1 MTTTEL
7 LAAHREMEADGE
19 RPERMS
25 AGRLLAETARA
36 TADIANAS
44 YAIAYQEGQ
53 KAANARAERC
63 RESLRDLVLGAQ
75 MMLEIPGESSLS
87 RYAREVK
94 RVAEAALRGNA

>member
-19 RPERMS
+19 RSPS
-25 AGRLLAETARA
+25 RLLIETARA
-36 TADIANAS
+36 TADIANAT
-44 YAIAYQEGQ
+44 YAVAYQEGQ
-53 KAANARAERC
+53 KAANARAERY
-63 RESLRDLVLGAQ
+63 RETLRDLVLGAH
-75 MMLEIPGESSLS
+75 MMLEIPGESALA

>member
-1 MTTTEL
+1 MSPTEL

-19 RPERMS
+19 RSPS
-25 AGRLLAETARA
+25 RLLIETARA
-36 TADIANAS
+36 TADIANAT
-44 YAIAYQEGQ
+44 YAVAYQEGQ
-53 KAANARAERC
+53 KAANARAERY

-75 MMLEIPGESSLS
+75 MMLEIPGDSALA

>member
-19 RPERMS
+19 RPS
-25 AGRLLAETARA
+25 SLAEVAE
-36 TADIANAS
+36 DIVQAQA
-44 YAIAYQEGQ
+44 AIRRQNEPAVPT
-53 KAANARAERC
+53 
-63 RESLRDLVLGAQ
+63 REELYRDALRDLSFGAQ
-75 MMLEIPGESSLS
+75 MMLQIPGESALS

>member
-19 RPERMS
+19 RPS
-25 AGRLLAETARA
+25 SLAEVAE
-36 TADIANAS
+36 DIVQAQA
-44 YAIAYQEGQ
+44 AIRRQNEPAVPT
-53 KAANARAERC
+53 RAEVYRDA
-63 RESLRDLVLGAQ
+63 LRDLVNGAQ
-75 MMLEIPGESSLS
+75 MMLDIVPIVDESSLS